1 MAVCGIDTLALFRDT
16 PAALAPISC
25 LWERPRRSSEAC
37 KAAHEQSSKER
48 TARPCPTPHKQIK
61 DRYGFVI
68 VAHEHRK
75 RQEAARE

>member
-1 MAVCGIDTLALFRDT
+1 MAACGKDTLALFGDI
-16 PAALAPISC
+16 PAVLAPIGC

-48 TARPCPTPHKQIK
+48 TARPCPAPHKQIK

-68 VAHEHRK
+68 VALEHRK
-75 RQEAARE
+75 RQEAGRE